1 MPRLR
6 NTYQTVGMKPG
17 SPRPKRKRSKPKTKR
32 HYAVLISRRLQSY
45 GCPTCGP
52 LGDLSVGI
60 AHAVANQFVVTPD

>member
-6 NTYQTVGMKPG
+6 NVHAPLTAKPG
-17 SPRPKRKRSKPKTKR
+17 QTRLKRKRSKPKTRR

-52 LGDLSVGI
+52 LGDLTDGI
-60 AHAVANQFVVTPD
+60 AHAVANQFVMPD